1 MDPDD
6 NQVEKLGSLT
16 ENETDAKRPSLDN
29 STPQFQD
36 AANFEN
42 FDILGKPPSLM
53 SLHPDPKQNNQNDL
67 VIETLSKSDVYVQSE
82 SDAQIE

>member
-29 STPQFQD
+29 STP
-36 AANFEN
+36 
-42 FDILGKPPSLM
+42 
-53 SLHPDPKQNNQNDL
+53 
-67 VIETLSKSDVYVQSE
+67 
-82 SDAQIE
+82 